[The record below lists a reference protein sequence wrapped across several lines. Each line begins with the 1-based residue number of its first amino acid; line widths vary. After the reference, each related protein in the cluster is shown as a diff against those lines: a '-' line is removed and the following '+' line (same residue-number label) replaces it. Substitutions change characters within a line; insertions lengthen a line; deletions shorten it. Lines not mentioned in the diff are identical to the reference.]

1 MAQPSAP
8 ITTLTFRAGNV
19 EAFPWPET
27 LPPPFGA
34 RLVQTPSGPPGL
46 LAPGRMRW
54 RLRHALEVATAGYC
68 DDIATA
74 SPQLQRAHLQR
85 EHLQAAHGPATNMAI
100 ESLRLAGYRGLLH
113 AIPEA
118 LRVAIA
124 VALARMLNQ
133 RALVGVIDSA
143 ACDRWHRQ
151 AGPDAALLEVHTFAR
166 LAREMR
172 WRGGQQDLLVVDGPE
187 AIPHGVASAVCDASA
202 ALARVGFLD
211 RLDAAT
217 VERFA
222 SSIGPLLLLCPPDSP
237 HEHCAPERPT
247 VTELRVPLPDDR
259 LDRYQAAWHTFL
271 AAYDRF
277 LAARGNVGF
286 GAFLQQ
292 ARSDPAQRPAVF
304 AWHEAVRLAA
314 WHPGKAAMLGEL
326 LRRHDA
332 ERMLVF
338 TPDRNSAYEIAS
350 AHLMPAVTAELPRAE
365 RRALLDAFATG
376 ELTALVGPRLLE
388 TGVEQQQADVAILVG
403 GGHGTA
409 QRRRRLQR
417 VRPGGRCYELT
428 TLETLEVGRASR
440 WRAFDADAATAVHH
454 G

>member
-1 MAQPSAP
+1 
-8 ITTLTFRAGNV
+8 
-19 EAFPWPET
+19 
-27 LPPPFGA
+27 
-34 RLVQTPSGPPGL
+34 
-46 LAPGRMRW
+46 MRW
-54 RLRHALEVATAGYC
+54 RLRHALEGAAAAYRDG
-68 DDIATA
+68 IATTA
-74 SPQLQRAHLQR
+74 SHLQRSHLQR
-85 EHLQAAHGPATNMAI
+85 EHLQATRWRSTSMAI
-100 ESLRLAGYRGLLH
+100 ENLRLAGYRGLLH
-113 AIPEA
+113 ATPEP

-124 VALARMLNQ
+124 VALARTLNQ
-133 RALVGVIDSA
+133 RALVAVIDSA

-151 AGPDAALLEVHTFAR
+151 AGLDAALLEVHTFAR

-187 AIPHGVASAVCDASA
+187 AIPHGIASAVCDASA

-211 RLDAAT
+211 QLDTAT

-222 SSIGPLLLLCPPDSP
+222 SSLGPLLLLSRCEAPDGDSP
-237 HEHCAPERPT
+237 GRS
-247 VTELRVPLPDDR
+247 TELRVPLPDDR

-271 AAYDRF
+271 TAYDRF
-277 LAARGNVGF
+277 LAARGNAGF

-314 WHPGKAAMLGEL
+314 WHPGKAALLGEL
-326 LRRHDA
+326 LRRHEA
-332 ERMLVF
+332 ERTLVF

-350 AHLMPAVTAELPRAE
+350 AHLVPAVTAELPRAE
-365 RRALLDAFATG
+365 RRALLEAFATG
-376 ELTALVGPRLLE
+376 QLTTLAGPRLLE
-388 TGVEQQQADVAILVG
+388 TGVDQQQADVAILVG

-417 VRPGGRCYELT
+417 VRTGGHCYELT
-428 TLETLEVGRASR
+428 TLETLEIGRASR
-440 WRAFDADAATAVHH
+440 WRASDADAAIAVHH